1 MNLDSAGN
9 SGLTVGIDIGGT
21 KVLGG
26 VVDTNGNILA
36 SFRKDTPKSG
46 GEDLIKVI
54 IDVVKEL
61 QQKHE
66 ITGIGVSTAGIV
78 SSDRKTVIAAGNI
91 ANWNNISLADALVKE
106 FGLPAVVENDA
117 NAAIWAEYKFGN
129 AKGLNPVMFFIIGT
143 GMGGGLIIDGKLYRG
158 AHGIGA
164 EFGHMMVKLDGEK
177 CGCGAIGCIETYAS
191 GSALMRYAHE
201 EIAADSENGRGL
213 LSFGDG
219 TLEGF
224 TGQVIT
230 KAAQSGNAM
239 ALRAFA
245 KQSDWVGSAIAS
257 YTLLLDPE
265 AIIIGGGVIDAG
277 DIFLKPAI
285 AAAEKYMP
293 FAGKHPLPK
302 IIAAKFGNDA
312 GLVGAADLVRA

>member
-1 MNLDSAGN
+1 MSLVSAID
-9 SGLTVGIDIGGT
+9 GLTVGIDIGGT

-26 VVDTNGNILA
+26 VVDTNGNILG

-46 GEDLIKVI
+46 GQDLINVI
-54 IDVVKEL
+54 IEVIKEL
-61 QQKHE
+61 QKSHK

-91 ANWNNISLADALVKE
+91 ANWNNVSLADALIKE
-106 FGLPAVVENDA
+106 FSLPAVVENDA

-129 AKGLNPVMFFIIGT
+129 AKNLNPVMFFIVGT

-191 GSALMRYAHE
+191 GTALMRYAHE
-201 EIAADSENGRGL
+201 EISKHPEKAGEL
-213 LSFGDG
+213 LAFGDG
-219 TLEGF
+219 TLNGF
-224 TGQVIT
+224 TGQALT
-230 KAAQSGNAM
+230 KAAQAGNQLAIT
-239 ALRAFA
+239 AFN
-245 KQSDWVGSAIAS
+245 KQADWLGSAIAS